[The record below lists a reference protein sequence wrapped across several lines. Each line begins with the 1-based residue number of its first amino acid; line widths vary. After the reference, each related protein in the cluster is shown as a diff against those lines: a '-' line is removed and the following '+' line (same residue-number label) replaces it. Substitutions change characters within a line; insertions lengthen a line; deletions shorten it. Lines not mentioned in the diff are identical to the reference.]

1 MSKQQEPKQKYTS
14 GTRVRIV
21 ATKDKTFPES
31 KKHEG
36 RVGRVS
42 VCKPTERPVAFLY
55 DVVLDA
61 DETTLQLLPESCLE
75 KVQDSM

>member
-1 MSKQQEPKQKYTS
+1 MSKQQEPKPKYTS

-21 ATKDKTFPES
+21 ATKDKAFADS
-31 KKHEG
+31 RKHDG
-36 RVGRVS
+36 KVGRVS
-42 VCKPTERPVAFLY
+42 ECKPTERPVAFLY

-75 KVQDSM
+75 KV